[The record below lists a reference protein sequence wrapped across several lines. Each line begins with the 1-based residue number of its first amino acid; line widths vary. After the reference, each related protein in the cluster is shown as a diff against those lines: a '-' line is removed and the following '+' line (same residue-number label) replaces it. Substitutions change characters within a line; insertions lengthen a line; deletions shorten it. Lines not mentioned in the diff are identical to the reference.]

1 VQEYSNPPTTSSGP
15 TYTLKT
21 DDEGIY
27 TITLIATDDGGLPS
41 PGVTVTIN
49 GVDSTPAPAIT
60 SVSQSFVIVPQ
71 QPLTFN
77 GTFSDAG
84 SAVDAAA
91 APYQVTWAWG
101 DKSPNTTGGTAYLTQ
116 QPHTYTASG
125 IYTVTLTVKDDD
137 EVAGSATT
145 TVTVLTPEAALAKL
159 ITFVQGVSGVNP
171 GQRNSLLAKL
181 NAANDSLQRGN
192 SNAACGQLNAF
203 VNEVDADQKAGRLTS
218 GDAGTMTDAARQI
231 QRSLGCFHTLVE
243 FLNGL

>member
-1 VQEYSNPPTTSSGP
+1 
-15 TYTLKT
+15 
-21 DDEGIY
+21 
-27 TITLIATDDGGLPS
+27 
-41 PGVTVTIN
+41 
-49 GVDSTPAPAIT
+49 
-60 SVSQSFVIVPQ
+60 
-71 QPLTFN
+71 
-77 GTFSDAG
+77 
-84 SAVDAAA
+84 
-91 APYQVTWAWG
+91 VTWAWG
-101 DKSPNTTGGTAYLTQ
+101 DKSPNTTGGTTYLTQ

-125 IYTVTLTVKDDD
+125 TYTVTLTVKDDD

-159 ITFVQGVSGVNP
+159 ITFVQGVSGVNA

>member
-27 TITLIATDDGGLPS
+27 TITLIATDDGGVPS
-41 PGVTVTIN
+41 PPAKVTIN
-49 GVDSTPAPAIT
+49 GVDSTPAPAI
-60 SVSQSFVIVPQ
+60 SFSQPYVIVPQ
-71 QPLTFN
+71 QPLKFTGSF
-77 GTFSDAG
+77 TDAG
-84 SAVDAAA
+84 LAVDGAANYTPTWTWSDNYPSSSELVATRAFSA
-91 APYQVTWAWG
+91 AG
-101 DKSPNTTGGTAYLTQ
+101 
-116 QPHTYTASG
+116 TYTA
-125 IYTVTLTVKDDD
+125 TLTVKDDD
-137 EVAGSATT
+137 GTAGSATT

-159 ITFVQGVSGVNP
+159 ITFVQGVSGVNA

-203 VNEVDADQKAGRLTS
+203 VNEVDADQKAGRLTN